1 MANNTN
7 NTQEKKDQP
16 KAEAE
21 AVKKNNVW
29 SEEANKKVKEELK
42 KQK

>member
-7 NTQEKKDQP
+7 NTQEKKDQAA
-16 KAEAE
+16 KSEE
-21 AVKKNNVW
+21 VKPNNKW
-29 SEEANKKVKEELK
+29 SEKANKEIREELK